1 MRSSPYRLSRNTDQ
15 PLNPQVEIILSS
27 AYAIFGI
34 LTPRGGNYPLGWMCH
49 SLRGSGALPHSL
61 LPGTIV
67 GMHHYGGLLFLI
79 VPVTLTAAHR
89 PLLPVPQQIA
99 YGSGRL
105 PVRGLTIGFGSTPS
119 PEDEFAAKELSSDLS
134 PWTGTTV
141 PVVSTH
147 PPSPAILLV
156 RTGAVDAL
164 PGLDERAGADSRE
177 AYEIRIDERG
187 AEIRARSSAGIFY
200 AAQTLRQLV
209 EGDSGD
215 TFFPAVTIRDWPAL
229 AYRGFMMDVSH
240 GALPTVEEIERQ
252 IDFLAHWKVNQYY
265 LYSEAQIHL
274 RGYDLVNPDDRYS
287 QDEIRQ
293 VIAFARARHMDVIP
307 WSNFY
312 GHMHEIFRVERYADL
327 ALFPHD
333 EEINPLNPQAEAL
346 VEDWIRQLAAL
357 FPSPWFNIGFDEQ
370 WELSRAQVYLGPSV
384 NPEELYIS
392 QLKRDAGLVHEL
404 GKRPMFLANPC
415 GGSGEFAK
423 YPQLVSE
430 LPEYI
435 VAAPW
440 RFYPGFEA
448 APDYS
453 PCVAPFASAH
463 IATFVVPGILCWD
476 NIAPDYIRSFQNID
490 GFALVARKYGSL
502 GLINSG
508 WDDYAYALYRAAL
521 PGMAY
526 GAVAAWQSQPVDRK
540 HFFSGYAAQTCPTKA
555 AATVAT
561 GLEKLSAAEYL
572 ALDALDAGD
581 ATDTLDR
588 LWDDPLSP
596 ARLESAE
603 ANHEK
608 LRQMRL
614 LAEDA
619 QEQFQRAMTLTHDTY
634 SLPSLL
640 LDARLLDYAGMRYIY
655 AAEIAGFFKALGR
668 KPRRSDVHTLLIR
681 EIWQVD
687 HGRMADLMKG
697 ITSLREQYRAAWR
710 QEYTDYALGVTLGR
724 FDGELQY
731 WRQFTERVWDV
742 ANNFKDGDTLPTLQE
757 LRPHAPATVTHP

>member
-1 MRSSPYRLSRNTDQ
+1 MQHP
-15 PLNPQVEIILSS
+15 
-27 AYAIFGI
+27 
-34 LTPRGGNYPLGWMCH
+34 
-49 SLRGSGALPHSL
+49 L
-61 LPGTIV
+61 LPATIIT
-67 GMHHYGGLLFLI
+67 MHHYWGLLFLI

-89 PLLPVPQQIA
+89 PLLPVPQQVQ
-99 YGSGRL
+99 YGSGKL
-105 PVRGLTIGFGSTPS
+105 PLRGLTIGFGSTPS
-119 PEDEFAAKELSSDLS
+119 PEDEFAAKELSLDLS
-134 PWTGTTV
+134 RRTGTAV
-141 PVVSTH
+141 PVAPTRPS
-147 PPSPAILLV
+147 SPAILLV

-164 PGLDERAGADSRE
+164 PGLDERAGPDSRE
-177 AYEIRIDERG
+177 AYEIRIDAQS
-187 AEIRARSSAGIFY
+187 AEVRAKSSAGLFY
-200 AAQTLRQLV
+200 GVLTLRQLV

-215 TFFPAVTIRDWPAL
+215 AFFPTVSIHDWPAL

-240 GALPTVEEIERQ
+240 GALPTVEEIKRQ

-274 RGYDLVNPDDRYS
+274 RGYGLVNPDDRYS

-293 VIAFARARHMDVIP
+293 VIAYARERHVDVIP
-307 WSNFY
+307 WPNFY
-312 GHMHEIFRVERYADL
+312 GHMHEIFRVERYAHL
-327 ALFPHD
+327 ALFPHG

-370 WELSRAQVYLGPSV
+370 WELSRAKLYLGPSV
-384 NPEELYIS
+384 KPEELYIN
-392 QLKRDAGLVHEL
+392 QLKRDAALLHEL

-415 GGSGEFAK
+415 GGSGEFSK
-423 YPQLVSE
+423 YPELVSE
-430 LPEYI
+430 LPKYI

-440 RFYPGFEA
+440 RFYPAFEA

-453 PCVAPFASAH
+453 PCVAPFARAH
-463 IATFVVPGILCWD
+463 IATFVVPGIWCWD
-476 NIAPDYIRSFQNID
+476 NIAPDFIRSFQNID
-490 GFALVARKYGSL
+490 GFALVARQYGSL

-526 GAVAAWQSQPVDRK
+526 GAVAAWQSKPVDRER
-540 HFFSGYAAQTCPTKA
+540 FFPDYAAQTYPAKA
-555 AATVAT
+555 AADVAT

-572 ALDALDAGD
+572 ALDALDVGD
-581 ATDTLDR
+581 ATDTYDR
-588 LWDDPLSP
+588 LWDDPLTP
-596 ARLESAE
+596 ARLQSAE
-603 ANHEK
+603 ANRDK
-608 LRQMRL
+608 LRKMRL

-619 QEQFQRAMTLTHDTY
+619 QEQFQRALAVTHDTY

-655 AAEIAGFFKALGR
+655 AAEIDGFFETLGE
-668 KPRRSDVHTLLIR
+668 KPRRPDVHALLIR

-697 ITSLREQYRAAWR
+697 ITSLREQYRAAWQ

-742 ANNFKDGDTLPTLQE
+742 ANTFKDGDTLPTLQE
-757 LRPHAPATVTHP
+757 LRPHAPTTGAHP